1 MEKAASANLA
11 SYVDRRLH
19 PVRLSVGLLNRLME
33 DAKGASALNVNRD
46 LLFSISSTIEL
57 FIEDFEANCLP
68 PGEARKG
75 LDKTDTPR
83 VTQTRVG

>member
-1 MEKAASANLA
+1 MEKVASGNLA
-11 SYVDRRLH
+11 NFVDRRLH

-33 DAKGASALNVNRD
+33 DATGGAALNVNRD

-68 PGEARKG
+68 PGETRKG
-75 LDKTDTPR
+75 LEKSDSPR